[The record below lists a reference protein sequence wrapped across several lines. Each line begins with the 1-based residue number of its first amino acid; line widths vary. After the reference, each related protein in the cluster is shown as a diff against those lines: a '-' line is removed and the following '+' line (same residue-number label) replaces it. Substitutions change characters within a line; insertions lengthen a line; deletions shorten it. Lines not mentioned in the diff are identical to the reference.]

1 MKKFLT
7 ILLAAMLSMTGF
19 AQDYDEI
26 GIVPTQLTAGET
38 GSITLTLNNPSI
50 DNVRAMGFTLVYPE
64 GWTNIAKDSQNF
76 GERAPKDAFG
86 NTGMTITGNNIPGH
100 NQITYIIYSK
110 TDKGLSGNSGDVV
123 TIQLIVPKDTPA
135 GYYPFTIEGTVIAN
149 APTSSSTNIQI
160 GTTTSYVKVGE
171 PQQATLALSGIVPTF
186 VNEALANEP
195 ATALGTLDLTQAT
208 AINGT
213 FHYVDARDV
222 TIPSTKS
229 LTASTVMYK
238 RTVAEGKYSAIQL
251 PFDAQ
256 FNHYTFNRVNDDYAI
271 FEENTAYQSGTPALV
286 KGTVEAQAENVVL
299 SSVSTQ
305 NITEGWYVKDNKF
318 LHVNGYAVI
327 PALRGYF
334 PQSLVGGGTGTALR
348 IAIGSGKP
356 TGIGSILDEDHHDTY
371 DLHGRRIANPQ
382 RGTYIQ
388 DGQKTIK

>member
-50 DNVRAMGFTLVYPE
+50 DNVRAMDFTLAYPE
-64 GWTNIAKDSQNF
+64 GWTVDPEKSYKYS
-76 GERAPKDAFG
+76 ERTHQSAITIGYNRPG
-86 NTGMTITGNNIPGH
+86 NKIR
-100 NQITYIIYSK
+100 YIISCFS
-110 TDKGLSGNSGDVV
+110 DKGLSGNSGDVV

-213 FHYVDARDV
+213 FHYVDARNV
-222 TIPSTKS
+222 TLPSTES
-229 LTASTVMYK
+229 LTASKVKYS

-305 NITEGWYVKDNKF
+305 DITEGWYVKDNKF

-356 TGIGSILDEDHHDTY
+356 TGFESILDEDHHDTY